1 MIKDPPNHVIA
12 TQDAMSST
20 SEILHVCRLHV
31 NDIET
36 LIANF

>member
-1 MIKDPPNHVIA
+1 
-12 TQDAMSST
+12 MSRVEFSRSYHL
-20 SEILHVCRLHV
+20 SEILHVCRLNI